1 MLEPN
6 TNLELSVAKRSQETL
21 ELLMLRR
28 SLTVKDMVHPGPNE
42 EQLKQILEIGS
53 RVPDHKKQVPWR
65 FLTFEKNIRGKF
77 GKILRTIFAKNNPK
91 TNEKILDFE
100 ENRFLRAPL
109 VIAVISTADKDNPKV
124 PEWEQILTAGAV
136 CQNILIASNAMG
148 YASQWLTEWYAY
160 DKVVLKELNLN
171 PNERIAGF
179 IYIGTASKQPKERG
193 RPDLANLVKKWE

>member
-1 MLEPN
+1 MLGPN

-65 FLTFEKNIRGKF
+65 FLTFEKSIRGKF

>member
-1 MLEPN
+1 MLGPN

-65 FLTFEKNIRGKF
+65 FLTFEKSIRGKF

-160 DKVVLKELNLN
+160 DKVVLKKLNLN

>member
-6 TNLELSVAKRSQETL
+6 TNLELFVAKRSQETL

-65 FLTFEKNIRGKF
+65 FLTFEKSIRGKF

>member
-1 MLEPN
+1 MLGST

-28 SLTVKDMVHPGPNE
+28 SLTVKDMVHPGPSE

-65 FLTFEKNIRGKF
+65 FLTFEKSTRGKF

-160 DKVVLKELNLN
+160 DKVVLKKLNLN